1 MQRGCLVGI
10 CADATSGA
18 AAGLQDDF
26 FELVEF
32 PVGQP
37 GKIGRHSHRV
47 ALVTLPNPL
56 LLQYGTRVIVDQQP
70 PMTRTTAD
78 QACGCTRAS

>member
-1 MQRGCLVGI
+1 LVGI

-18 AAGLQDDF
+18 AADLQDDF

-37 GKIGRHSHRV
+37 GKIGRYPQRIVLV
-47 ALVTLPNPL
+47 A
-56 LLQYGTRVIVDQQP
+56 GDGDRGQP
-70 PMTRTTAD
+70 RPFA
-78 QACGCTRAS
+78 